1 MHECTNNF
9 PVYRVLGNLHSP
21 SPNFLRTFRLTPS
34 NYCVILG
41 GRRLH
46 PWWILRQR
54 TGAEPSA
61 SLVIKRGWQGAR
73 SAGLEPAIFSVLSH
87 SSSQTGMYSGGQR
100 ETNERFCRKLA
111 LLEGQGGTGKDTR
124 LRSDCGQNLR
134 LSRRVLE
141 PEGAE
146 GLPEG
151 IFSAAR

>member
-1 MHECTNNF
+1 
-9 PVYRVLGNLHSP
+9 
-21 SPNFLRTFRLTPS
+21 
-34 NYCVILG
+34 
-41 GRRLH
+41 
-46 PWWILRQR
+46 
-54 TGAEPSA
+54 
-61 SLVIKRGWQGAR
+61 VIKRGFQGAR
-73 SAGLEPAIFSVLSH
+73 SAGLEPAIFSVRSH
-87 SSSQTGMYSGGQR
+87 SPSGTRADTEGQG
-100 ETNERFCRKLA
+100 ETKQRFYQRFA